1 MKLYEITSIAHST
14 FRVIS
19 SVKLKQLDRV
29 VRKTIYV
36 DPVFQDNDDSSST
49 KIWDII
55 NTNSLFKS

>member
-1 MKLYEITSIAHST
+1 MKLYEITSIAYST

-29 VRKTIYV
+29 VRKTVYV